1 MVLISYTQYKQG
13 QFDKQKKEIQD
24 GIDFA
29 KKQISEINYLIE
41 TLSLESKSKS
51 KTEDEKTEIRT
62 RIDSATMELN
72 EYKDALTKL
81 VEKLQ
86 KVKTEERNYDD
97 DLREQHRIYNRVQQM
112 EQNQYD
118 NRQRALVQ
126 AYHNSWK

>member
-1 MVLISYTQYKQG
+1 M
-13 QFDKQKKEIQD
+13 
-24 GIDFA
+24 
-29 KKQISEINYLIE
+29 SE
-41 TLSLESKSKS
+41 SS
-51 KTEDEKTEIRT
+51 EDEKTEIRT